1 MAKQVTVRKSLPARR
16 RWVFE
21 KNTMGFPRA
30 LREAI
35 PDLPTSIGRVLKID
49 SMNGHATNTTLFGPG
64 VHLKVV
70 VKETGR
76 LKGEFVIRM
85 DLEPIAARRLA
96 ETLLT
101 LATRPRSRRNNEQ
114 GLVGARRD
122 GVVRRFRRMP
132 RCVTHLANRHE
143 QSLSPSLVSAPAPSV
158 DRCYG
163 GLKLFSLGLMTQQQP
178 RDTSTTLTD
187 VFPLLQTPLPVTPG
201 RSPTSAADEGEPVLR
216 QLNMGPVQTI
226 LVLR

>member
-1 MAKQVTVRKSLPARR
+1 MAKEVTVRKNLPARR

-21 KNTMGFPRA
+21 MNTMGFPRA

-85 DLEPIAARRLA
+85 DLEPTAARTLA
-96 ETLLT
+96 ETLLR
-101 LATRPRSRRNNEQ
+101 LAGRAEKSREQ
-114 GLVGARRD
+114 
-122 GVVRRFRRMP
+122 
-132 RCVTHLANRHE
+132 
-143 QSLSPSLVSAPAPSV
+143 
-158 DRCYG
+158 
-163 GLKLFSLGLMTQQQP
+163 
-178 RDTSTTLTD
+178 
-187 VFPLLQTPLPVTPG
+187 
-201 RSPTSAADEGEPVLR
+201 
-216 QLNMGPVQTI
+216 
-226 LVLR
+226 

>member
-1 MAKQVTVRKSLPARR
+1 MAKEVALRRNLPARR

-35 PDLPTSIGRVLKID
+35 PDHATSIGRVLNLKID

-76 LKGEFVIRM
+76 LKGQFVIRM
-85 DLEPIAARRLA
+85 DLEPTAARTLA

-101 LATRPRSRRNNEQ
+101 LADQADKSR
-114 GLVGARRD
+114 
-122 GVVRRFRRMP
+122 
-132 RCVTHLANRHE
+132 
-143 QSLSPSLVSAPAPSV
+143 
-158 DRCYG
+158 
-163 GLKLFSLGLMTQQQP
+163 
-178 RDTSTTLTD
+178 
-187 VFPLLQTPLPVTPG
+187 
-201 RSPTSAADEGEPVLR
+201 DE
-216 QLNMGPVQTI
+216 
-226 LVLR
+226 